1 MTALPGWLARY
12 FGTDIALAPEQR
24 LRLDAWRALPPAD
37 LAMPLDS
44 SRCVVVDVEASGL
57 NLLED
62 RLISIGAVAVDAG
75 RIALGDSFSVVLQQE
90 KASGRDNILLHGIG
104 GSAQIEGVPPAEA
117 LLGFLAFL
125 GKDPLVAF
133 HAAFDD
139 TMIRRAIKR
148 YLGFRF
154 KHPWLDLAYVMPG
167 LNQPLARR
175 LHSLDDWSNRSGIRN
190 DDRHNALAD
199 ALATAQLYLVAV
211 AQANRKNMKDYRS
224 MQSLE
229 KMQHWISSSHT

>member
-1 MTALPGWLARY
+1 MTGLPGCLARY
-12 FGTDIALAPEQR
+12 FGPRIVLTPEQK
-24 LRLDAWRALPPAD
+24 LRLDAWRALPPAE
-37 LAMPLDS
+37 LTGPLDS

-62 RLISIGAVAVDAG
+62 RLISIGAVAVDTG

-133 HAAFDD
+133 HAVFDD

-154 KHPWLDLAYVMPG
+154 KHPWLDLAYAMPG
-167 LNQPLARR
+167 LNPPLAQR
-175 LHSLDDWSNRSGIRN
+175 LRSLDDWSNHFGIRN

-199 ALATAQLYLVAV
+199 AISTAQLYLVAV
-211 AQANRKNMKDYRS
+211 AQANRKNIKTYHG
-224 MQSLE
+224 MQGLE
-229 KMQHWISSSHT
+229 KMQHWLNSSRT